1 MQFTFNPFDLTAE
14 QATLVADFIARA
26 AGVIP
31 VSDRPDVGA
40 PTPAPEVPQFSMPP
54 TLPAAEATSPSPAL
68 ALPSAPEPAADPD
81 AKDAS
86 GLKWDERIHAG
97 NRATNGDGT
106 WRKKRG
112 VEPALVLQVEAE
124 LRGVPVPPSIPA
136 VPAAPAVPSA
146 AELAARMMAP
156 VAPAVPAAPVAPA
169 VPAAPVAPAVPAA
182 PVAPA
187 VPAAPVADFPTMVQ
201 TLVGRM
207 PAEAATWAVLW
218 AQNGLPMSL
227 PEYNTATPEQ
237 IAAAMTLVG

>member
-54 TLPAAEATSPSPAL
+54 TLPAAAATFQSPAPV
-68 ALPSAPEPAADPD
+68 LPSAPEPAADPD

-112 VEPALVLQVEAE
+112 VEPELVLQVEAE

-136 VPAAPAVPSA
+136 VPPSIPAVPSA
-146 AELAARMMAP
+146 AELAAKMM
-156 VAPAVPAAPVAPA
+156 
-169 VPAAPVAPAVPAA
+169 APAVPAA

-227 PEYNTATPEQ
+227 PEYSTATPEQ
-237 IAAAMTLVG
+237 IAAAMKLVG

>member
-40 PTPAPEVPQFSMPP
+40 PTPEVPQFSMPP
-54 TLPAAEATSPSPAL
+54 TLPAAAATFQSPAPV
-68 ALPSAPEPAADPD
+68 LPSAPEPAADPD

-146 AELAARMMAP
+146 AELAAKMM
-156 VAPAVPAAPVAPA
+156 
-169 VPAAPVAPAVPAA
+169 APAVPAA

-187 VPAAPVADFPTMVQ
+187 VPAAPVADFQTMVQ

-227 PEYNTATPEQ
+227 PEYSTATPEQ
-237 IAAAMTLVG
+237 IAAAMKLVG

>member
-54 TLPAAEATSPSPAL
+54 TLPAAAATFQSPAPV
-68 ALPSAPEPAADPD
+68 LPSAPEPAADPD

-112 VEPALVLQVEAE
+112 VEPELVLQVEAE

-136 VPAAPAVPSA
+136 VPPSIPAVPSA
-146 AELAARMMAP
+146 AELAAKMM
-156 VAPAVPAAPVAPA
+156 APA

-227 PEYNTATPEQ
+227 PEYSTATPEQ
-237 IAAAMTLVG
+237 IAAAMKLVG

>member
-54 TLPAAEATSPSPAL
+54 TLPAAAATFQSPAPV
-68 ALPSAPEPAADPD
+68 LPSAPEPAADPD

-112 VEPALVLQVEAE
+112 VEPELVLQVEAE

-146 AELAARMMAP
+146 AELAAKMM
-156 VAPAVPAAPVAPA
+156 
-169 VPAAPVAPAVPAA
+169 APAVPAA

-187 VPAAPVADFPTMVQ
+187 VPAAPVADFQTMVQ

-227 PEYNTATPEQ
+227 PEYSTATPEQ
-237 IAAAMTLVG
+237 IAAAMKLVG